1 MSKTKF
7 TSILLAACMTLGLA
21 AGPLLA
27 ADGAP
32 PATESSGPTVS
43 VTTARVM
50 PFTETIL
57 VTGSLVAR
65 EEVLVAPQIDG
76 LRMAEVL
83 AEEGETVEAGQVL
96 ARLNSDTL
104 RAQLDQLEA
113 NRLRADASI
122 EQARSRIVEAEANKK
137 QADAAFQRAEELIKS
152 GSTSRSIFDEREAAA
167 RTAAAAVTLSK
178 DGLRVAEA
186 EKEQVEAQIRESKLR
201 LTYADIKAPAAGII
215 SRRTAKAGALA
226 SSAADPLFRIIT
238 RGEVELDAEVPEIYL
253 PRLTVGQTARIE
265 VAGLKP
271 TEGKIRLIS
280 PEVDPATRLG
290 RVRIFIGQD
299 PKLRVGSFAR
309 GVINAETREALGVP
323 ASAILA
329 RTEASAVKVVKDGVI
344 ETRRVSTGMRGGGN
358 IEIIDGLR
366 DGELVVTRSAMLLR
380 DGDKVRAV
388 KTDEKSASETN

>member
-1 MSKTKF
+1 MPKTNRIW
-7 TSILLAACMTLGLA
+7 ILLAACMTIGS

-27 ADGAP
+27 ADGEQP

-57 VTGSLVAR
+57 VTGSLIAR

-76 LRMAEVL
+76 LRVAEVL

-253 PRLTVGQTARIE
+253 PRLTVGQTARVE